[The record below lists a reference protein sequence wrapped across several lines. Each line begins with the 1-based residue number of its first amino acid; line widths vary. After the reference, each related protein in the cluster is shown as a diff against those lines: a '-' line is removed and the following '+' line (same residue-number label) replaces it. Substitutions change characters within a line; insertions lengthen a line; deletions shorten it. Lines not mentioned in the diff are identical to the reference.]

1 VNLQRRQWRLELGL
15 RPRLSSQSN
24 IHVDQ
29 IEIVP
34 PRHPLAATVR
44 VPGSKS
50 ITNRALLLATM
61 ADGSSTISGVGLND
75 DTRRMAAPLRT
86 LGFELAVDEAAAR
99 IVVKGRGGAIP
110 ARGAELDTGGA
121 GTAMRFLLGFLTL
134 GRGRFRLDGNQRM
147 RERPIGPLLETL
159 VALGVSVRAERDNGC
174 APVLIEIGEGGVR
187 GGAARIDAA
196 VSSQFVS
203 ALLMP
208 APLWPRG
215 LELMVTGDA
224 ARPFITMTLG
234 LMERWGASAAIRGSE
249 IVVPGGQQYAAQKD
263 FEVEPDASSA
273 SYFAAAAALVGG
285 SVVLDGLS
293 ADSVQ
298 GDIGFMK
305 LLERMGARVE
315 WREDGVKVSG
325 SGKNLTGVDVAMD
338 EMPDVVPTLAAIAP
352 FCSSPTR
359 IRGVSFIRHHE
370 SDRLRA
376 LATELQRLGASVH
389 EYEDGMLIQ
398 PSRVGAAAVETYDD
412 HRIAMAF
419 AVAGLKTSG
428 IRIRNPGCVSKTYP
442 DFFRDLARLSSPQA

>member
-1 VNLQRRQWRLELGL
+1 L
-15 RPRLSSQSN
+15 RAQLSSRSN
-24 IHVDQ
+24 IHVGE

-34 PRHPLAATVR
+34 LRHPLGASVR

-50 ITNRALLLATM
+50 ITNRALLLAAM
-61 ADGSSTISGVGLND
+61 ADGRSIVSGAGLND
-75 DTRRMAAPLRT
+75 DTRRMAAALGT
-86 LGFELAVDEAAAR
+86 LGFDLAIDEAAAQ
-99 IVVKGRGGAIP
+99 IAVDGRGGAIP
-110 ARGAELDTGGA
+110 ARGRELDAGGA

-147 RERPIGPLLETL
+147 RERPIGPLLDAL
-159 VALGVSVRAERDNGC
+159 AVLGVSARAERDNGC
-174 APVLIEIGEGGVR
+174 PPVLIEIGDDGVR
-187 GGAARIDAA
+187 GGAARIDAV

-208 APLWPRG
+208 APLWPQG
-215 LELMVTGDA
+215 LKLTVTGEA
-224 ARPFITMTLG
+224 ARPFITMTLR
-234 LMERWGASAAIRGSE
+234 LMERWGASGRMNGGE
-249 IVVPGGQQYAAQKD
+249 IVVPGGQRYAAQKN
-263 FEVEPDASSA
+263 FTVEPDASGA

-285 SVVLDGLS
+285 SVILEGLR

-298 GDIGFMK
+298 GDIAFLK
-305 LLERMGARVE
+305 LLERMGAHVE
-315 WREDGVKVSG
+315 WRADGVKVSR
-325 SGKNLTGVDVAMD
+325 SGENLIGADVAMGA
-338 EMPDVVPTLAAIAP
+338 MPDLVPTLAAIAP

-389 EYEDGMLIQ
+389 ECEDGMLIE
-398 PSRVGAAAVETYDD
+398 PSRIGAAAIETYDD

-419 AVAGLKTSG
+419 AVTGLKTGG

-442 DFFRDLARLSSPQA
+442 DFFRDLARLSNPQT

>member
-1 VNLQRRQWRLELGL
+1 
-15 RPRLSSQSN
+15 
-24 IHVDQ
+24 VDE

-34 PRHPLAATVR
+34 PRRPLAASIR

-50 ITNRALLLATM
+50 ITNRALLLAAM
-61 ADGSSTISGVGLND
+61 AKGLSTISGVGLND
-75 DTRRMAAPLRT
+75 DTRRMAAALGT
-86 LGFELAVDEAAAR
+86 LGFGLGVDETAAR
-99 IVVKGRGGAIP
+99 IVVDGRGGAIP
-110 ARGAELDTGGA
+110 ARGGDLDAGGA

-147 RERPIGPLLETL
+147 RERPIGPLLDTL
-159 VALGVSVRAERDNGC
+159 AALGISVRAERDNGC
-174 APVLIEIGEGGVR
+174 PPVVIEIGEGGVS
-187 GGAARIDAA
+187 GGAARVDAA

-208 APLWPRG
+208 APLWPQG
-215 LELMVTGDA
+215 LELTVIGGA
-224 ARPFITMTLG
+224 ARPFITMTLA
-234 LMERWGASAAIRGSE
+234 LMERWGASATMSGSE
-249 IVVPGGQQYAAQKD
+249 IVVPGRQRYSAQKS

-285 SVVLDGLS
+285 SVVLDGLR

-298 GDIGFMK
+298 GDIEFMK

-325 SGKNLTGVDVAMD
+325 SGTNLAGVDVAMD
-338 EMPDVVPTLAAIAP
+338 GMPDLVPTLAAIAP

-359 IRGVSFIRHHE
+359 IRSVSFIRHHE
-370 SDRLRA
+370 SDRLHA

-389 EYEDGMLIQ
+389 EYEDGMLIE
-398 PSRVGAAAVETYDD
+398 PSRICAAAVETYDD

-419 AVAGLKTSG
+419 AMAGLKTAG

-442 DFFRDLARLSSPQA
+442 DFFCDLAELSNPQA

>member
-1 VNLQRRQWRLELGL
+1 
-15 RPRLSSQSN
+15 
-24 IHVDQ
+24 VDE

-34 PRHPLAATVR
+34 PRHPLAASLR

-50 ITNRALLLATM
+50 ITNRALLLAAM
-61 ADGSSTISGVGLND
+61 AKGRSTISGAGLND
-75 DTRRMAAPLRT
+75 DTRRMAAALRT

-99 IVVKGRGGAIP
+99 IVVDGRGGAIP
-110 ARGAELDTGGA
+110 ARGGELDAGGA

-147 RERPIGPLLETL
+147 RERPIGPLLDAL
-159 VALGVSVRAERDNGC
+159 AALGVSVRAERDNGC
-174 APVLIEIGEGGVR
+174 PPVLIEIGEGGVR
-187 GGAARIDAA
+187 GGAARVDAA

-215 LELMVTGDA
+215 LALTIIGDA

-234 LMERWGASAAIRGSE
+234 LIERWGASATMSGSE
-249 IVVPGGQQYAAQKD
+249 IVVLGGQRYAAQKN

-285 SVVLDGLS
+285 SVMLNGLR

-298 GDIGFMK
+298 GDIEFMK

-315 WREDGVKVSG
+315 WREDALKVSG
-325 SGKNLTGVDVAMD
+325 SGKNLSGVDVAMGG
-338 EMPDVVPTLAAIAP
+338 MPDLVPTLAAIAP

-376 LATELQRLGASVH
+376 LATELKRLGASVQ
-389 EYEDGMLIQ
+389 ECEDGMLIE
-398 PSRVGAAAVETYDD
+398 PSRIGAAAVETYDD

-419 AVAGLKTSG
+419 AVAGLKTAG
-428 IRIRNPGCVSKTYP
+428 IRIRNPGCVFKTYP
-442 DFFRDLARLSSPQA
+442 DFFRDLARLSQPQA

>member
-1 VNLQRRQWRLELGL
+1 
-15 RPRLSSQSN
+15 
-24 IHVDQ
+24 VDQ

-34 PRHPLAATVR
+34 LRHPLAASVR

-50 ITNRALLLATM
+50 ITNRALLLAAM
-61 ADGSSTISGVGLND
+61 ADGRSTISGAGLND
-75 DTRRMAAPLRT
+75 DTRRMAAALGV
-86 LGFELAVDEAAAR
+86 LGFEVAVDEAAAR
-99 IVVKGRGGAIP
+99 IVVDGRAGAIP
-110 ARGAELDTGGA
+110 ARGRELDAGGA

-147 RERPIGPLLETL
+147 RERPIGPLLEAL
-159 VALGVSVRAERDNGC
+159 AALGVAVRAERNNGC
-174 APVLIEIGEGGVR
+174 PPVLVEIGADGVR
-187 GGAARIDAA
+187 GGVARIDTA

-208 APLWPRG
+208 APLWPQG
-215 LELMVTGDA
+215 LELTVIGET
-224 ARPFITMTLG
+224 ARPFITMTLQ
-234 LMERWGASAAIRGSE
+234 LMERWGASATMHGGE
-249 IVVPGGQQYAAQKD
+249 IVVPGGQRYAAQKN
-263 FEVEPDASSA
+263 FEVEPDASGA
-273 SYFAAAAALVGG
+273 SYFAAAAALIGG
-285 SVVLDGLS
+285 SVVLKGLG

-305 LLERMGARVE
+305 LLERMGAHVE

-325 SGKNLTGVDVAMD
+325 GGENLVGVDVAMSG
-338 EMPDVVPTLAAIAP
+338 MPDLVPTLAAIAP

-376 LATELQRLGASVH
+376 LATELHRLGASVH
-389 EYEDGMLIQ
+389 ECEDGMLIE
-398 PSRVGAAAVETYDD
+398 PSRIGAAVVETYDD

-419 AVAGLKTSG
+419 AVAGLKTAG

-442 DFFRDLARLSSPQA
+442 DFFRDLARLSNPQT

>member
-1 VNLQRRQWRLELGL
+1 MDE
-15 RPRLSSQSN
+15 
-24 IHVDQ
+24 

-34 PRHPLAATVR
+34 PRRPLAASIR

-50 ITNRALLLATM
+50 ITNRVLLLAAM
-61 ADGSSTISGVGLND
+61 ATGRSTISGVGLND
-75 DTRRMAAPLRT
+75 DTRRMAAALGT
-86 LGFELAVDEAAAR
+86 LGFGLAVDETAAR
-99 IVVKGRGGAIP
+99 IVVDGRGGAIP
-110 ARGAELDTGGA
+110 VRGGDLDAGGA

-147 RERPIGPLLETL
+147 RERPIGPLLDTL
-159 VALGVSVRAERDNGC
+159 AALGISVRAERDNGC
-174 APVLIEIGEGGVR
+174 PPVVIEIGEGGVS
-187 GGAARIDAA
+187 GGAARVDAA

-215 LELMVTGDA
+215 LELTVSGGA
-224 ARPFITMTLG
+224 ARPFITMTLA
-234 LMERWGASAAIRGSE
+234 LMERWGASATMSGSE
-249 IVVPGGQQYAAQKD
+249 IVVPGHQRYAAQKN

-285 SVVLDGLS
+285 SVMLDGLR

-298 GDIGFMK
+298 GDIEFMK
-305 LLERMGARVE
+305 LLERMGAGVE

-325 SGKNLTGVDVAMD
+325 SGKNLAGVDVAMG
-338 EMPDVVPTLAAIAP
+338 EMPDLVPTLAAIAP

-359 IRGVSFIRHHE
+359 IRSVSFIRHHE
-370 SDRLRA
+370 SDRLHA

-389 EYEDGMLIQ
+389 EYEDGMLIE
-398 PSRVGAAAVETYDD
+398 PSRIGATAVETYDD

-428 IRIRNPGCVSKTYP
+428 IRIKNPGCVSKTYP
-442 DFFRDLARLSSPQA
+442 DFFRDLAELSNPQA